1 MYLILNEHLKLHW
14 RIGAFLRHK
23 ELVLITHRYSI
34 IKDASTNYVSCVNFC
49 ALSIRYSLRFLII
62 ALCEAEFEP
71 RTLLHQT
78 TLVEH

>member
-23 ELVLITHRYSI
+23 ELLIGI
-34 IKDASTNYVSCVNFC
+34 LLFKDASTNYVYCVNFC